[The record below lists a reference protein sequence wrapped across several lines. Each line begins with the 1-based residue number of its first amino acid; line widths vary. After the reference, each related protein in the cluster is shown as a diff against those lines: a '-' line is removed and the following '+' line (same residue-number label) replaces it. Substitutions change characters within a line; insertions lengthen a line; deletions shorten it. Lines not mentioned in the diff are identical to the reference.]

1 MSKSCIRPSI
11 EFPISPPDSFQ
22 NKSVYLTMANNENVP
37 LTGLKGIR
45 ENWRNDLIASLSVAL
60 VALPLAL
67 GIAVASG
74 VAPMAGVLSAIIGGV
89 VTTFFRGS
97 HMAINGP
104 AAGLIAVILGGLAV
118 LEGNINYVMAAI
130 VVSGALQVALGFLKV
145 GRYAK
150 MFPSSVLHGILA
162 AIGIIIFAKQI
173 HFALG
178 TTSDVDSVIGTLQA
192 VIHKLPEINPFVASI
207 SVTGLLILI
216 FYKKVPFKFFR
227 LLPGPMW
234 VLIAALPFVFGFDF
248 LSEHTQSFL
257 GKDYAIGPDFLINM
271 PDNPFDSIIH
281 PDFGMIGTSAFWMTV
296 ISITLIASVETL
308 ASARAVDKLDPYKRV
323 TDLDKD
329 LIGVGLSTMVSGA
342 LGGLPII
349 TVIVRSTVN
358 VQNNAKT
365 KWANLYHGIFLI
377 LFILIL
383 SPVLSN
389 IPLAALAAILVHTGL
404 KLASPKVFAHAY
416 DQGVE
421 QLLFMVS
428 TLVITLFTNLLYGI
442 VGGVLIT
449 LTLHILLAKVGF
461 LPFFKMIFK
470 SGSKVSEKEDGSYNV
485 QIRGV
490 ANFLSVLSIN
500 KLLDTIPQGKSVGI
514 DLSKTRL
521 VDLSVMENLIDYKR
535 IQDGLGGSVTLSGL
549 DHHWASSSHN
559 RALKIIIGPRKKPIT
574 QRQVQLKKLS
584 LSKGWSFENAVDWD
598 TSYLRNFSFFESR
611 PIEEKTNVLRGT
623 DTKHNLNWEMADITF
638 DEGAMLSL
646 EVFHATVQIV
656 WLDKT
661 IPRFSVEKEG
671 LFGKIFERVKAFS
684 GYTDH
689 NFKLYP
695 QISRKLQILGKED
708 ADIEQLF
715 NPDLVKFLETNNI
728 QHIESNGEALM
739 IFKYLHI
746 APTEEVQNM
755 LDFSVEL
762 LDHMDLESVDQPID

>member
-1 MSKSCIRPSI
+1 
-11 EFPISPPDSFQ
+11 
-22 NKSVYLTMANNENVP
+22 MALRENTP
-37 LTGLKGIR
+37 LTGFKGIR
-45 ENWRNDLIASLSVAL
+45 ENWRNDVIASISVAL

-74 VAPMAGVLSAIIGGV
+74 VAPMAGILSAIIGGV

-104 AAGLIAVILGGLAV
+104 AAGLIAVILGGLAA
-118 LEGNINYVMAAI
+118 LEGNINYVLAAI
-130 VVSGALQVALGFLKV
+130 VISGGLQVLLGFLKL

-162 AIGIIIFAKQI
+162 AIGVIIFAKQI

-178 TTSDVDSVIGTLQA
+178 TTSEANTIIGTIMDAIYQ
-192 VIHKLPEINPFVASI
+192 LPDANPFVV
-207 SVTGLLILI
+207 SVSLTGLLILI

-227 LLPGPMW
+227 LLPAPMW
-234 VLIAALPFVFGFDF
+234 ALVVALPFVFGFDF
-248 LSEHTQSFL
+248 FYEHTRTFL
-257 GKDYAIGPDFLINM
+257 GREYLMGPQFLISI
-271 PDNPFDSIIH
+271 PDNPLESIMH
-281 PDFGMIGTSAFWMTV
+281 PDFGMIGTSAFWLTV
-296 ISITLIASVETL
+296 ISITLISSVETL

-329 LIGVGLSTMVSGA
+329 LVGIGLSTMVSGA

-365 KWANLYHGIFLI
+365 KWANLYHGLFLI
-377 LFILIL
+377 LFVLIL
-383 SPVLSN
+383 SPVLNSV
-389 IPLAALAAILVHTGL
+389 PLAALAAILVHTGL
-404 KLASPKVFAHAY
+404 KLASPKVFYQAY
-416 DQGVE
+416 DEGVE

-428 TLVITLFTNLLYGI
+428 TFIITLLTNLLYGI
-442 VGGVLIT
+442 IGGVLIT
-449 LTLHILLAKVGF
+449 LILHMLLAKVGF
-461 LPFFKMIFK
+461 APFFKMIFK
-470 SGSKVSEKEDGSYNV
+470 SGSKVYAREDGSYDV
-485 QIRGV
+485 KIRGV

-500 KLLDTIPQGKSVGI
+500 KLLDTLPQEKIVRI

-521 VDLSVMENLIDYKR
+521 IDLSLMENLIEYKR
-535 IQDGLGGSVTLSGL
+535 IQDGFGGNVTLSGL
-549 DHHWASSSHN
+549 DHHWSSSSHN
-559 RALKIIIGPRKKPIT
+559 RALKIIVGPRKKPIT
-574 QRQVQLKKLS
+574 QRQIKLQKLS
-584 LSKGWSFENAVDWD
+584 ISEGWSFEKQVDWD

-611 PIEEKTNVLRGT
+611 PIERKTNVLRGK
-623 DTKHNLNWEMADITF
+623 DAKHDVNWEIADITF

-646 EVFHATVQIV
+646 EVFHSTVQVIR
-656 WLDKT
+656 LNQR

-671 LFGKIFERVKAFS
+671 LFDKIFDRVKAFS

-689 NFKLYP
+689 NLKLYP
-695 QISRKLQILGKED
+695 KVSRKFLLLGDSDSTIEEFFNED
-708 ADIEQLF
+708 LIR
-715 NPDLVKFLETNNI
+715 FLELSDI

-746 APTEEVQNM
+746 APIGEVQNM

-762 LDHMDLESVDQPID
+762 LDHMNLKPSSGN